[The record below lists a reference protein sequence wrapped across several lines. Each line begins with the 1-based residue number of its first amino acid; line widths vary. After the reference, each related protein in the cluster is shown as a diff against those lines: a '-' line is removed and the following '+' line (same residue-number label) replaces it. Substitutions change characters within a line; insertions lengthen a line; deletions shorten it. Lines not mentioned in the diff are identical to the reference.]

1 MTADSNVVFS
11 GSIPENYDRYLGPV
25 LFEPFARDLVERL
38 EPRKPRS
45 ILEIACGT
53 GILTRELR
61 RVFGSDVYIVA
72 TDLNAPMLEYARAK
86 FPGAVNLEWQAADAA
101 ALPFG
106 DESFDAVACQFG
118 LMFAPDKD
126 AAMREAYRVLRAGG
140 AFVFNVWDSMEK
152 NPFAQTAHETIASF
166 FDRDPPTFYEI
177 PFSMHDARAIR
188 GALKKVGFDAI
199 ESSLVSLPLRAAT
212 AADFAIGLVRGN
224 PVSTAIEERGGK
236 IDNVIGAVAKKI
248 SERFGAAPAE
258 STMQALAWS
267 AERIPRL

>member
-1 MTADSNVVFS
+1 MTPDPNVVFS
-11 GSIPENYDRYLGPV
+11 GSIPQNYDRYLGPV
-25 LFEPFARDLVERL
+25 LFEPYARDLVERL
-38 EPRKPRS
+38 EPRKPKS

-53 GILTRELR
+53 GILTQRLR
-61 RVFGSDVYIVA
+61 NEFGADVYIVA
-72 TDLNAPMLEYARAK
+72 TDLNAPMLEFARAK
-86 FPGAVNLEWQAADAA
+86 FTGAKNMEWQVADAN

-106 DESFDAVACQFG
+106 DESFDAVVCQFG
-118 LMFAPDKD
+118 LMFAPDKE

-140 AFVFNVWDSMEK
+140 VFVFNVWDALEK
-152 NPFAQTAHETIASF
+152 NPYAQIAHETIASF
-166 FDRDPPTFYEI
+166 FDRDPPRFYEI
-177 PFSMHDARAIR
+177 PFGMHDARTIR

-199 ESSLVSLPLRAAT
+199 ESSLATLPLRARS
-212 AADFAIGLVRGN
+212 ADEFAIGLVRGN

-236 IDNVIGAVAKKI
+236 IDNVISAVAKKI